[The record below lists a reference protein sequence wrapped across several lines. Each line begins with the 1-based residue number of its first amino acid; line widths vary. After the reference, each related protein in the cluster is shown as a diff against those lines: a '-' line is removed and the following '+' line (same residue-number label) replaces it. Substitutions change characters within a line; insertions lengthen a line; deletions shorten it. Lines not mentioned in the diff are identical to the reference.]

1 MSAGDGFDR
10 IPVIDAGP
18 LAGGDEAAIRE
29 TASAMRAASET
40 AGFFCISNHGVAE
53 AVTEAAVEASR
64 RFFARPL
71 AEKRRVAVDAL
82 HRGYIEMG
90 EATLKDGVESDRK
103 ESFVWGLELGPDDP
117 DVAAGKPLMG
127 PNRWPGDMPEMRGAL
142 YGWYEAVGA
151 CARNVLKGLAV
162 GLGLPADYFEARFAK
177 PLARGSLVRYPPHPA
192 DAGPRVFGTVAHTD
206 YGGITLVWQDDSGGL
221 EVENRAGDWVPV
233 HPIPGTLVV
242 NIGDLMARW
251 TNDVFASNPHRVI
264 NRSGRERHSMAV
276 FFDPDHDTVIETLPT
291 CLAPDELPGYPPT
304 TCGAYIGERF
314 DAVFRYRSAG
324 RSRAE
329 RDAVRRPDRI
339 RLE

>member
-1 MSAGDGFDR
+1 MTARAGFDR

-18 LAGGDEAAIRE
+18 LAGDDDAAIRG

-40 AGFFCISNHGVAE
+40 AGFFCIANHGVPE
-53 AVTEAAVEASR
+53 GTQRAALRASR
-64 RFFARPL
+64 EFFARPL

-127 PNRWPGDMPEMRGAL
+127 PNRWPGDMPEMRAAL
-142 YGWYEAVGA
+142 YGWYEAVGE

-162 GLGLPADYFEARFAK
+162 GLGLPADYFAPRFAK
-177 PLARGSLVRYPPHPA
+177 PLARGSLVRYPLHPA
-192 DAGPRVFGTVAHTD
+192 DAGPRTFGTAAHTD

-233 HPIPGTLVV
+233 DPVPGTLVV

-251 TNDVFASNPHRVI
+251 TNGVFASNPHRVI
-264 NRSGRERHSMAV
+264 NRSGRERYSMAV
-276 FFDPDHDTVIETLPT
+276 FFDPDYDTLVETLPT
-291 CLAPDELPGYPPT
+291 CLAPGETPRHAPT
-304 TCGAYIGERF
+304 ACGDYIRGRF
-314 DAVFRYRSAG
+314 DAVFRYRGSG
-324 RSRAE
+324 KG
-329 RDAVRRPDRI
+329 
-339 RLE
+339 